1 VLEKALA
8 GEEAA
13 QRQLVESLTPVIQAR
28 VGYWLLYAD
37 PGRRSRHSVED
48 LTQEVFVILFQ
59 NDARILRHWDPLRG
73 ASLETFVGR
82 VTELRVRSLTRG
94 RKRNPWA
101 EENVEDFE
109 LELPSPE
116 ADPERRNASQEI
128 LDLLLERLRT
138 TLSQLG
144 WTLFELL
151 FLHEL
156 PVEEVS
162 RITGQR
168 GDSVYQWRSRLRKK
182 ARQILDELQTEEH
195 PNLSKED
202 CA

>member
-1 VLEKALA
+1 MLEKALA

-28 VGYWLLYAD
+28 VGQWLLYAD
-37 PGRRSRHSVED
+37 PGRRSRQSMED
-48 LTQEVFVILFQ
+48 LTQEVFVILFR
-59 NDARILRHWDPLRG
+59 NDARILRHWDPQRG

-94 RKRNPWA
+94 QKRNPWS
-101 EENVEDFE
+101 EEN
-109 LELPSPE
+109 LEGHENKHSSPE
-116 ADPERRNASQEI
+116 ADPERRSASQEV
-128 LDLLLERLRT
+128 LDLLLDRLQAS
-138 TLSQLG
+138 LSPLG
-144 WTLFELL
+144 WNLFELL

-156 PVEEVS
+156 PVEEIS

-182 ARQILDELQTEEH
+182 ARQLMDELQDEEK
-195 PNLSKED
+195 KED